1 VPSYPRQRGPIQTEV
16 AIVGGGLTG
25 CATAYAL
32 AAAGVKVALV
42 EAATIGRGSTEREA
56 GWVADDPGVGF
67 GEIER
72 ALGRRAARH
81 VFQAWRRAALDA
93 GALIRRLNLKCDLK
107 PSDTL
112 IAALTLEQAA
122 ALKKEH
128 KARKG
133 AGLDAPLVNAR
144 TMVSEAALAGV
155 AALRSRD
162 GATLDPFRAA
172 IGLVR
177 AAEERGAQLFERSP
191 AKRIKFS
198 RRFVDVVT
206 SDGSIRARRVV
217 VATGVPDALFAALQ
231 RHFWFNSRFLTLTDS
246 IPAKIRK
253 LLGGR
258 QTVVKD
264 VASPPHVVRWVDDDR
279 LLVCGADC
287 ATPPDRQRD
296 KVIVQRTGQLMY
308 ELSTIYPD
316 ISGIQP
322 AYGWETPYGRTADGL
337 PFIGPHRNY
346 PHHLF
351 AFGDSS
357 RGVTGAFLA
366 SRMLLRH
373 VLDEEEKADEAFG
386 FNRYGHVR

>member
-1 VPSYPRQRGPIQTEV
+1 V
-16 AIVGGGLTG
+16 AIVGGGLAG

-32 AAAGVKVALV
+32 AAAGVKVVLV

-56 GWVADDPGVGF
+56 GWVADDPGVSF
-67 GEIER
+67 GDIDR

-93 GALIRRLNLKCDLK
+93 AALVRRLNLKCDLE
-107 PSDTL
+107 SRGTL
-112 IAALTLEQAA
+112 IAALTPEQAA
-122 ALKKEH
+122 VLKKEQ
-128 KARKG
+128 KARKS
-133 AGLDAPLVNAR
+133 AGLDAPLINAR
-144 TMVSEAALAGV
+144 ALMSDAAVTGV

-172 IGLVR
+172 IGLIR
-177 AAEERGAQLFERSP
+177 AAEERGAQIFERSP
-191 AKRIKFS
+191 AKRVKFS
-198 RRFVDVVT
+198 RRVADVIT
-206 SDGSIRARRVV
+206 KEGSIRARRVV
-217 VATGVPDALFAALQ
+217 VATGMPTPLFAALQ
-231 RHFWFNSRFLTLTDS
+231 RHFWFNSRFLALTDP

-253 LLGGR
+253 LLGDGTMVLR
-258 QTVVKD
+258 DTAV
-264 VASPPHVVRWVDDDR
+264 PPHLVRWVDGDR
-279 LLVCGADC
+279 LLVSGADI
-287 ATPPDRQRD
+287 ATPPERQLE

-322 AYGWETPYGRTADGL
+322 AYGWEAAYGRTADGL

-366 SRMLLRH
+366 SRILLRH
-373 VLDEEEKADEAFG
+373 VLDEEDKDDEAFG